1 MDVEAVSE
9 PDAGQARDEL
19 RELGLRYV
27 SDGIR
32 GIMRRRAGN
41 GFSYRA
47 PDGSLV
53 RDRDTLTWIRRLAI
67 PPAWREVWISP
78 FRHGHLLATGRD
90 ARGRKQYRY
99 HPAWRT
105 FRDETKFG
113 RMLAF
118 GQALPRI
125 RAASRPSW
133 PSPAWVGARCWR
145 PWCACSRRR

>member
-53 RDRDTLTWIRRLAI
+53 EGPGYPDLDPQPGNPAGLAGG
-67 PPAWREVWISP
+67 VD
-78 FRHGHLLATGRD
+78 L
-90 ARGRKQYRY
+90 
-99 HPAWRT
+99 
-105 FRDETKFG
+105 
-113 RMLAF
+113 
-118 GQALPRI
+118 ALPP
-125 RAASRPSW
+125 RPS
-133 PSPAWVGARCWR
+133 PGHGP
-145 PWCACSRRR
+145 